1 MVVAVRIHKAR
12 GEANTRTLA
21 DFGFL
26 GNGYRLC
33 LYAFFQLCSFISFSL
48 PSSVSDSNCVQIEF
62 FVDFLLFFEFLFLK
76 SKVNSRRD
84 YCA

>member
-12 GEANTRTLA
+12 GEANTRILA

-33 LYAFFQLCSFISFSL
+33 LYAFFQLCSFICFSFL
-48 PSSVSDSNCVQIEF
+48 SSVSDSNCVQIEF
-62 FVDFLLFFEFLFLK
+62 FVDFLLFFRVSFSQIKSQLK
-76 SKVNSRRD
+76 T
-84 YCA
+84 